1 MANNSNLAVFNR
13 TINDPKTQ
21 QYLTSV
27 LAERKSEFVT
37 SLISIVANNAQ
48 LQACDALTV
57 MYAAMKAASL
67 RLPFDPNLGCAYV
80 IPYQNKKAGT
90 VEAQFQLGYKGFVQ
104 LAQRS
109 GQFAHINAD
118 AVYEGEL
125 KGRDKKSGEPDLS
138 GEKTSDKVVG
148 YFAYF
153 KLLNGFE
160 KTFYMSVEEVNAH
173 AKRFSQTA
181 RQGFGLWTEKD
192 SFDAMAKKTVLKLL
206 LSKYAPLSV
215 EMQTAVKFDQ
225 AVIRGE
231 EAIYVDNAP
240 EEQVQAESETA
251 AAKIKKTAKSKVE
264 TAMAAAGAA
273 APAADAETGE
283 IFNEQK

>member
-1 MANNSNLAVFNR
+1 MSKNSNLAVFNR

-37 SLISIVANNAQ
+37 SLISIVASNAQ

-80 IPYQNKKAGT
+80 IPYANKKAGT
-90 VEAQFQLGYKGFVQ
+90 VEAQFQLGYKGFIQ

-125 KGRDKKSGEPDLS
+125 LGKDKKSGEPDLS
-138 GEKTSDKVVG
+138 GEKTSDKVIG

-160 KTFYMSVEEVNAH
+160 KTFYMSVEEVTAH

-181 RQGFGLWTEKD
+181 RGGFGLWTEKD

-225 AVIRGE
+225 AVIRGD
-231 EAIYVDNAP
+231 EAVYVDNNP
-240 EEQVQAESETA
+240 EEQIQAESETA
-251 AAKIKKTAKSKVE
+251 AAAIRGKAEGKVE
-264 TAMAAAGAA
+264 AAVAA
-273 APAADAETGE
+273 SDAAVEKADKETGE
-283 IFNEQK
+283 VLDLK